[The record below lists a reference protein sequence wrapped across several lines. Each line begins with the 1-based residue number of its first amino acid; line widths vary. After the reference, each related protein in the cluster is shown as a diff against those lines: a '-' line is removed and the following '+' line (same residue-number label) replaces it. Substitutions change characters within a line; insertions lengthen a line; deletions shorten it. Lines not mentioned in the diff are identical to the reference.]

1 LPAASSP
8 AGVSVASVA
17 SVTTSPVALS
27 IVLPPADAIEPSELA
42 RVRLLVERAL
52 GEVGPLG
59 GDVEILSPRDGT
71 AQLGI
76 IEVAARRSSN
86 VCVLGGAAL
95 PVVEGVRQVYPA
107 MRGCLLTAVWTD
119 AGIATAL
126 GGGVAT
132 SDPANPAIS
141 TSTTI
146 ERADER
152 LLRAEVDLWTLG
164 AELGRNARA
173 VAGDDLVVVLAGN
186 DPMLARSWVMSVASG
201 ARSGPVTTVHDARA
215 VPDLIELLGPRP
227 TSPVPAG
234 APSARP
240 TRFGDLDRVGLTDEL
255 IELLE
260 VRDLRVGAV
269 VLDASAGA
277 AELAARLLEQGVP
290 VIGPRSILADD
301 GDHPALIAR
310 WRVRWDVPLATLLRA
325 LANGGPVPSV
335 PSGPAASTDPIAI
348 IEPGPALRA
357 VAADR

>member
-1 LPAASSP
+1 MPAGSP
-8 AGVSVASVA
+8 AGMSVATVTSVASF
-17 SVTTSPVALS
+17 PVALS

-52 GEVGPLG
+52 GEVGPLVG
-59 GDVEILSPRDGT
+59 NVEILEPRDGT

-95 PVVEGVRQVYPA
+95 PVVEDVRQVYPA

-119 AGIATAL
+119 AGIATVL
-126 GGGVAT
+126 PGGAAT
-132 SDPANPAIS
+132 SDPVSPPIS

-146 ERADER
+146 VRADER

-164 AELGRNARA
+164 VELGRSARA
-173 VAGDDLVVVLAGN
+173 AAGEDLVVVLAGD
-186 DPMLARSWVMSVASG
+186 DPMLDRSWVTSVATG
-201 ARSGPVTTVHDARA
+201 ARSGPVTTVRDARA
-215 VPDLIELLGPRP
+215 VVDLIELLGSLPA
-227 TSPVPAG
+227 SPMTTG
-234 APSARP
+234 APSAPP
-240 TRFGDLDRVGLTDEL
+240 TRFDDFERVGLTGEL
-255 IELLE
+255 RELLE
-260 VRDLRVGAV
+260 LRELRIGAV

-290 VIGPRSILADD
+290 VIGPRSILADS

-325 LANGGPVPSV
+325 VANGGPASV
-335 PSGPAASTDPIAI
+335 GPSGPAVSTDPVAI
-348 IEPGPALRA
+348 VERGPAFRA
-357 VAADR
+357 FGVDR